1 MDNAKYS
8 RHVFSG
14 SLIMT
19 VLAVNV
25 IAGADFSAFIIFIP
39 QFFSAGWFIIV
50 ASCLICCTRQ
60 QVRFLFT
67 VGRGWKGGKT
77 SQRVCGVCCVAWCV
91 DRPGECRQ
99 HSC

>member
-1 MDNAKYS
+1 MIEASLLMDNAKYS

-19 VLAVNV
+19 VLAVYL

-50 ASCLICCTRQ
+50 ASCLICCTRHQ
-60 QVRFLFT
+60 APDLLED
-67 VGRGWKGGKT
+67 
-77 SQRVCGVCCVAWCV
+77 A
-91 DRPGECRQ
+91 PGDSEIMTDPWA
-99 HSC
+99 